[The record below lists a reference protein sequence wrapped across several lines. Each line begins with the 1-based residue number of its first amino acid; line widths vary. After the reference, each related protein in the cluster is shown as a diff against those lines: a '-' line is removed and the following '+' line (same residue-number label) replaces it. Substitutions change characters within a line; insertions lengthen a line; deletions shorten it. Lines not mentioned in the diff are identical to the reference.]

1 MLNLFWVQ
9 HFCGRSVLKSMME
22 QTPPIGGVSGLY
34 TVGYLYMVLKE
45 VLGLPWGLE
54 PVILG

>member
-9 HFCGRSVLKSMME
+9 HFCGTSVLKSMME
-22 QTPPIGGVSGLY
+22 QTPPFGGVSGLY

-45 VLGLPWGLE
+45 VLGFP
-54 PVILG
+54 